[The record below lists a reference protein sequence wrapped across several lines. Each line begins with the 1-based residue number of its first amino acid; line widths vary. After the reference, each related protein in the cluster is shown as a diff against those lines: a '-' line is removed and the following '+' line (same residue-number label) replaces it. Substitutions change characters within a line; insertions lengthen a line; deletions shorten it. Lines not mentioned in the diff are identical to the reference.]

1 MVQQVILVRES
12 ALAYWGVVQS
22 QLGLSA
28 TCCLL
33 TWTSA
38 TVLLANSDRAVSTL
52 FLNNHPLPSVE
63 DQSRV
68 L

>member
-22 QLGLSA
+22 QVFST

-38 TVLLANSDRAVSTL
+38 TILLANSDRAVSTL